1 MTKEEISNWFIN
13 KLTSCYPVKHYDYPD
28 SILWFYDENFIRKI
42 KLCKLN
48 NQYISLPNKVSGI
61 CLFEQNIKNKVL
73 SCDYNEIWCFFK
85 TNYIN
90 NYSDIQSL
98 IKDLLSDTTK
108 LNVYTPYCIELRF
121 CFKLSDTT
129 KLNVYTPQSSKTPI
143 STLLSDHIK
152 LL

>member
-108 LNVYTPYCIELRF
+108 LNVYTP
-121 CFKLSDTT
+121 
-129 KLNVYTPQSSKTPI
+129 
-143 STLLSDHIK
+143 
-152 LL
+152 